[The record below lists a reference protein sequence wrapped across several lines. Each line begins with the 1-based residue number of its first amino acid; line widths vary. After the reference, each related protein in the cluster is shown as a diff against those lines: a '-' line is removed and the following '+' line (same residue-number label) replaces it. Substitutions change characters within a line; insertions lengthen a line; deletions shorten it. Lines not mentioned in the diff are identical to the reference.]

1 MAPLS
6 CYSCLIFIGHDFYH
20 KLILSDT
27 HSAFPVALSGTDSHV
42 IHILQHIELVVEKH
56 LGE

>member
-42 IHILQHIELVVEKH
+42 IHIL
-56 LGE
+56 